1 MTNARATKID
11 KLSNTNCRERIET
24 EQVEDGRGE
33 SSQARAEKN
42 NRRDAKRT
50 TSKKYKWKA
59 TPAVK
64 IVDLNQMHLMNR

>member
-33 SSQARAEKN
+33 SSQARAEKTTAEMRKG
-42 NRRDAKRT
+42 RRQRNT
-50 TSKKYKWKA
+50 
-59 TPAVK
+59 
-64 IVDLNQMHLMNR
+64 NGRQHLPQK